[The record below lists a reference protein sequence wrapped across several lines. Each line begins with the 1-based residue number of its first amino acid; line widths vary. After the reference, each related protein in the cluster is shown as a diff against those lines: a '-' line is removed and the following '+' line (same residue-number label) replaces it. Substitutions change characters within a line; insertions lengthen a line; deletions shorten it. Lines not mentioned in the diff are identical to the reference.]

1 MNTLNTSLQNNFIS
15 FSGSVNTNYFLSSL
29 LGSHLISWIRIHTC
43 AELVTFGLEFLQKG
57 GRNRCESKEAE
68 KARAAEMQQAR
79 ESWAAAAGAEM
90 NTELPQH
97 L

>member
-1 MNTLNTSLQNNFIS
+1 MDTYPYMCRT
-15 FSGSVNTNYFLSSL
+15 GDV
-29 LGSHLISWIRIHTC
+29 WARIPP
-43 AELVTFGLEFLQKG
+43 EG